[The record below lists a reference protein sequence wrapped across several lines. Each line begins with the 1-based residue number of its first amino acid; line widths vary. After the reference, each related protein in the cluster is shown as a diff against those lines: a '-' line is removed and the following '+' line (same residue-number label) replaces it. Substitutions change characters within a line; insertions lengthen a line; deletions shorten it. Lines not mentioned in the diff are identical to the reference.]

1 MIKYHL
7 TISLSLKYKI
17 KIKSPELLL
26 HLGLKNTHEWRKFA
40 KILTADLFDF
50 LTILVNI
57 MQGEGISE
65 VMIFFLI
72 KVVPESGDIICYM
85 KSLTPLSPI
94 FNHLKQL
101 TQMVS
106 LSFSLNPYGK
116 HNTAEGKENQ
126 LNAGLA

>member
-65 VMIFFLI
+65 VMIFF
-72 KVVPESGDIICYM
+72 
-85 KSLTPLSPI
+85 
-94 FNHLKQL
+94 F
-101 TQMVS
+101 
-106 LSFSLNPYGK
+106 
-116 HNTAEGKENQ
+116 
-126 LNAGLA
+126 